1 MAVGLQIARR
11 VCSLTVN
18 WFATVTTGK
27 VIYFDINTKREDRH
41 LNVERR
47 KLPRQWKQQKMFV
60 FESEIQDSI
69 TFIQE
74 ERIMHSATVS
84 KGKVIYFDL
93 NTKRND
99 SQAKQFTL
107 T

>member
-1 MAVGLQIARR
+1 
-11 VCSLTVN
+11 
-18 WFATVTTGK
+18 
-27 VIYFDINTKREDRH
+27 
-41 LNVERR
+41 
-47 KLPRQWKQQKMFV
+47 MFV

-74 ERIMHSATVS
+74 ERIMHSATVT

-99 SQAKQFTL
+99 SQAKSFTL